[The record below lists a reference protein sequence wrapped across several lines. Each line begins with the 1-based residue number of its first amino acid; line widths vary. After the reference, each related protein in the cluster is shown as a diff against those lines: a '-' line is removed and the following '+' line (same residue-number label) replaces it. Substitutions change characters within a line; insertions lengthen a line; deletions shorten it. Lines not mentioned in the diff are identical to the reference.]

1 MCLSGWAAFLDAEVL
16 IQHLGHAAVQV
27 IESLLDETDQD
38 PHTHY
43 LYAMVSGNASVP
55 LGLTVQVQ

>member
-1 MCLSGWAAFLDAEVL
+1 MKENCSCKD
-16 IQHLGHAAVQV
+16 LGRAAVQV

-43 LYAMVSGNASVP
+43 LYAMVSGKAFCVS
-55 LGLTVQVQ
+55 

>member
-1 MCLSGWAAFLDAEVL
+1 MREKCSSTHD
-16 IQHLGHAAVQV
+16 GHAAVQV

-43 LYAMVSGNASVP
+43 LYAMVSSSAF
-55 LGLTVQVQ
+55 